1 MMCSL
6 FKDEK
11 VFQFFIHLLAEG
23 TGVAKGGAKHII
35 IYISTQLWLHLLERW
50 MN

>member
-11 VFQFFIHLLAEG
+11 VFQFFIHLF
-23 TGVAKGGAKHII
+23 KGGAKHII
-35 IYISTQLWLHLLERW
+35 IYISNNFGSTFGERW